1 MAVSN
6 PWLTPFQ
13 RSYDQIKTKLIENMK
28 LKVPEITDYS
38 EGNILIIIIS
48 LFAAIAEVL
57 HYYIDNAARES
68 FFPTA
73 RRYSS
78 LTKHARLV
86 DYHIKSAIPSM
97 VDVLLSLTTNEP
109 IGSNVEIPEN
119 TEFTSSS
126 GLSFISTKKVT
137 WTKGSYG
144 VYIPLVQK
152 IIANNGQDVVFSE
165 ALPSE
170 DILLTLGDIENGH
183 KYVEGSMVL
192 KMKLGENPEEA
203 WTLVD
208 TFAYSGPLSK
218 HYKVELDEG
227 QSPYITFG
235 DGVFGMKPMVG
246 SRVYGSYYITAGY
259 NGNIPVGTIIDVPV
273 YISNLIENVQCYNTS
288 PSVGGSDYENF
299 DMLKEHIPLS
309 IKTLGVA
316 ISKEDYED
324 IAKLTPGVDKAFVNY
339 KCGKFVDIYIT
350 PDGGG
355 IAPSALLNECY
366 MNVLKRKV
374 ITTHIQVLPTNMA
387 TIYLDATITGKKSF
401 KTNDISTQVLG
412 ALRDCYNYNTSDINK
427 TIRLSDLYSLIDNL
441 PMVDYLK
448 INNIFLKPTGKL
460 LGTTTTPL
468 NLSYLNINK
477 LLSTL
482 LVKVSVVSV
491 NETTGVATLS
501 IINNS
506 TGEQLIEPVTVGSN
520 ITVVTGDMDWTMN
533 IKNPLTGAYIYGDCW
548 LIQLNPNN
556 VDQEVNG
563 YTIPVF
569 DPDDSSSVILN
580 INETV

>member
-13 RSYDQIKTKLIENMK
+13 RSYDQIKTKLIDNMK

-38 EGNILIIIIS
+38 EGNILVIIIS
-48 LFAAIAEVL
+48 LFASIAEVL

-68 FFPTA
+68 FFSTA
-73 RRYSS
+73 RRYTS
-78 LTKHARLV
+78 LSKHAKLV

-97 VDVLLSLTTNEP
+97 VDVLISLTTNEP
-109 IGSNVEIPEN
+109 IDKDVEIPEN
-119 TEFTSSS
+119 TEFTAN
-126 GLSFISTKKVT
+126 GLSFISTKKVK

-144 VYIPLVQK
+144 VYVPLVQK
-152 IIANNGQDVVFSE
+152 VIANNGDDVTFSDS
-165 ALPSE
+165 LPSA
-170 DILLTLGDIENGH
+170 DVMLTLGDIENSY

-203 WTLVD
+203 WALVD

-218 HYKVELDEG
+218 HYKVELDDN
-227 QSPYITFG
+227 QTPYIVFG
-235 DGVFGMKPMVG
+235 DGVFGLKPVVG
-246 SRVYGSYYITAGY
+246 SRVYGSYYITAGA
-259 NGNIPVGTIIDVPV
+259 NGNIAIGNITTVPAS
-273 YISNLIENVQCYNTS
+273 ISSLVTNMQCYNTS
-288 PSVGGSDYENF
+288 SSVGGSDYESF

-339 KCGKFVDIYIT
+339 ICGKFIDIYIT

-355 IAPSALLNECY
+355 IAPSGLLNECY

-374 ITTHIQVLPTNMA
+374 ITTHIQVLPTSMS
-387 TIYLDATITGKKSF
+387 TIYIDATITGKKSF
-401 KTNDISTQVLG
+401 KTNDISTQILG
-412 ALRDCYNYNTSDINK
+412 ALRDCYNYNTSGINK
-427 TIRLSDLYSLIDNL
+427 TVRLSDLYSLMDNL

-448 INNIFLKPTGKL
+448 INNLFIKPSGKL

-468 NLSYLNINK
+468 NVSALNIGNLVDTLK
-477 LLSTL
+477 VKITVLSVT
-482 LVKVSVVSV
+482 
-491 NETTGVATLS
+491 NGVALLS
-501 IINNS
+501 IINNN
-506 TGEQLIEPVTVGSN
+506 TGEQITSPVTVGSN
-520 ITVVTGDMDWTMN
+520 IVINDSNMAWSMKVL
-533 IKNPLTGAYIYGDCW
+533 NPLTGAYVYGDCW
-548 LIQLNPNN
+548 LLQLNPNN

-563 YTIPVF
+563 YTIPIF
-569 DPDDSSSVILN
+569 DPDDSSSIILE

>member
-48 LFAAIAEVL
+48 LFASIAEVL
-57 HYYIDNAARES
+57 HYYIDNVARET
-68 FFPTA
+68 FFTTA

-78 LTKHARLV
+78 LTKHAKLV

-97 VDVLLSLTTNEP
+97 VDVLISLTTNEP
-109 IGSNVEIPEN
+109 VDKNVEIPEN
-119 TEFTSSS
+119 TEFTAG

-144 VYIPLVQK
+144 VYVPLVQK
-152 IIANNGQDVVFSE
+152 VIANNGEDITFSDSLPSQDV
-165 ALPSE
+165 
-170 DILLTLGDIENGH
+170 ILTLGDIENGH

-192 KMKLGENPEEA
+192 KMKLGENAEEA

-218 HYKVELDEG
+218 HYKVELDEN
-227 QSPYITFG
+227 QAPYIVFG

-246 SRVYGSYYITAGY
+246 SRVYGNYYITAGY
-259 NGNIPVGTIIDVPV
+259 SGNISIGTITSVPA
-273 YISNLIENVQCYNTS
+273 YIINLVSNVQCYNTS
-288 PSVGGSDYENF
+288 ASVGGSDYETF

-316 ISKEDYED
+316 ISASDYED
-324 IAKLTPGVDKAFVNY
+324 IAKLTPGVDKAYVNY

-355 IAPSALLNECY
+355 LAPAALLNECY

-374 ITTHIQVLPTNMA
+374 ITTYIQVLATSMS
-387 TIYLDATITGKKSF
+387 TIYIDVTLTGKKSF

-427 TIRLSDLYSLIDNL
+427 TIRMSDLYSLMDNL

-448 INNIFLKPTGKL
+448 INNLFLKPSAQL

-468 NLSYLNINK
+468 NIANLYINK

-482 LVKVSVVSV
+482 LVRVTVTSVDGVS
-491 NETTGVATLS
+491 GLATLT
-501 IINNS
+501 IANNN
-506 TGEQLIEPVTVGSN
+506 TGEQLVEPVNTGSN
-520 ITVVTGDMDWTMN
+520 IVLSNTTMDWSMV
-533 IKNPLTGAYIYGDCW
+533 IKNPLTGAYVYGDCW

-556 VDQEVNG
+556 IDQVVTG

-569 DPDDSSSVILN
+569 DPEDSSSIVLD